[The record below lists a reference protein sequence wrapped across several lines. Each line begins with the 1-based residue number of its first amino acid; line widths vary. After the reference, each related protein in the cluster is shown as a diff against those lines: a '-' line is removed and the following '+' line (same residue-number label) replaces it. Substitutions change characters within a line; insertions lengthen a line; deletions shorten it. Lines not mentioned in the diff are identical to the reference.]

1 MGLKYRQH
9 SKFTIEHIQE
19 VLCDDLKSK
28 RIFTLDS
35 YGVCVSTPILKLE
48 MIIYVIHH
56 NYSPDETIPYPIQR
70 SKLFL
75 PTTRTQTSLKRTD
88 KNDLTLQ
95 CKLCS
100 TQI

>member
-9 SKFTIEHIQE
+9 SKFTNEHIQE
-19 VLCDDLKSK
+19 VLCDDLKIK

-56 NYSPDETIPYPIQR
+56 N
-70 SKLFL
+70 
-75 PTTRTQTSLKRTD
+75 
-88 KNDLTLQ
+88 
-95 CKLCS
+95 
-100 TQI
+100 